1 MIYNHDEMN
10 DKEGR
15 KNCVEKEIRKLFNT
29 EDFLWI
35 YVEEK
40 WQCYCY

>member
-10 DKEGR
+10 DKEGKKMCR
-15 KNCVEKEIRKLFNT
+15 EKIRKMFNT